1 VFNAAGPHQS
11 HSFINPADAGG
22 MIQKLVNPSDPQSHI
37 NFDLLVDVLVKAPE
51 IVSQLQSLA
60 AEIKVMQTPNNL
72 QFSPQHMPS
81 LQAPPPAPAAQG
93 QFNYPSPPVP
103 EKEPQP
109 VDNSPFNNLLRSL
122 AHRGEEVPEGFDLL
136 LAELQGDD
144 KPSPEAE
151 PIETPQSP
159 QDDDLDDADLD
170 DLLAALAA
178 ADQDPEAAKDALEEL
193 LIDHDIEELNE
204 LLGLDADGDKHMSE
218 DTTLE
223 KLIVEFG
230 LETLEGALADADPS
244 TIDEV
249 LAVVASADGPSESVI
264 APSENTIAP
273 SESVLAPI
281 ENTIA
286 LSERVVAPGENA
298 VAAHRTDH
306 MEVSGS
312 DTEKTPGADPMKAP
326 DNDAGNE
333 DLASSEDMMQI
344 DVGPEAENLSMD
356 EINAL
361 LTRLNGEGGNDGSSA
376 LDSQTMAEQQS
387 QQAAP
392 VGSVPPSA
400 PNGAGGEVPQ
410 QQYTPE
416 TVAAILKAIFEGI
429 RIPVSSVPQEPRPPK
444 RPLPVSHV
452 PAHPPAKR
460 LRGPSPNVS
469 APSAAD
475 RLQGI
480 VQSSANI
487 IRPPP
492 TTSPVPP
499 AYAANFGN
507 TEDMNR
513 RLNAMKPPPYRPPTN
528 TASTASAAPIPSVPL
543 MPIPPPTKRKED
555 EKKIKAMGF
564 PPLLAPLK
572 RKTD

>member
-60 AEIKVMQTPNNL
+60 FEIKVMQTPNNL
-72 QFSPQHMPS
+72 QFSPQQMPS

-93 QFNYPSPPVP
+93 QFDYPSPPVP

-109 VDNSPFNNLLRSL
+109 IDNSPFNNLLRSL

-144 KPSPEAE
+144 KPSHEAE
-151 PIETPQSP
+151 PIETSQSS

-223 KLIVEFG
+223 KLIGEFG

-264 APSENTIAP
+264 APSENAVASGQSVVAASENTIAP

-286 LSERVVAPGENA
+286 LSESVVAPGENA
-298 VAAHRTDH
+298 VAAHHTDH

-312 DTEKTPGADPMKAP
+312 DAEKTPGADPMKAP

-361 LTRLNGEGGNDGSSA
+361 
-376 LDSQTMAEQQS
+376 
-387 QQAAP
+387 
-392 VGSVPPSA
+392 
-400 PNGAGGEVPQ
+400 
-410 QQYTPE
+410 
-416 TVAAILKAIFEGI
+416 
-429 RIPVSSVPQEPRPPK
+429 
-444 RPLPVSHV
+444 
-452 PAHPPAKR
+452 
-460 LRGPSPNVS
+460 
-469 APSAAD
+469 
-475 RLQGI
+475 
-480 VQSSANI
+480 
-487 IRPPP
+487 
-492 TTSPVPP
+492 
-499 AYAANFGN
+499 
-507 TEDMNR
+507 
-513 RLNAMKPPPYRPPTN
+513 
-528 TASTASAAPIPSVPL
+528 
-543 MPIPPPTKRKED
+543 
-555 EKKIKAMGF
+555 
-564 PPLLAPLK
+564 
-572 RKTD
+572 